1 VCCEVMVYFV
11 ENLTLRAWL
20 FSVLPRLIRRR
31 IEMGYHKAVHCYVID
46 GSWLTMR
53 AASATGW
60 VAGVCVEKFTFRLVE
75 LRDEAGL
82 QIRFR
87 IAHQDLAEV
96 QADIMKESV
105 FHDFVNSEERK
116 DRLAAYLAK
125 SIVTISWSD
134 RGSLW
139 RALLLVQI
147 CAWKTRDMKVQR
159 NGATLF
165 LERRPWSQ
173 TIARYG
179 SRCGIRVIPVGPA
192 PSFEARAM
200 IRRILGPK
208 GVVVGRMLRDRFRGV
223 FVSLLR
229 KQKDNTR
236 NLPRTMPVRRPV
248 AVEYYGHFNLNH
260 PERYSDL
267 FFWQQSP
274 LSGSDILITFALSQ
288 DPVDEQK
295 WTELTHHEIA
305 AVALNPGATTVQSTP
320 LFTHWPRLL
329 DGSRKAIPGKSLEAA
344 WMREHISN
352 YHTLREYWTSLFAAY
367 GVKVYISWYM
377 SDWTHC
383 AIADALE
390 SLGGVLAIYQRS
402 LELLPT
408 VELAVAA
415 DIVFS
420 YSSKVAD
427 VNRLCGSS
435 IRYHVVTGY
444 LGDHRFSLL
453 RENAPALR
461 NTLRRSGATRIL
473 AFFDENSHDDER
485 WLLGHTITRENYAFL
500 LNKVLEH
507 PWLGLLIKPKAPAT
521 LRRRLGPVSELL
533 RQAQATGRCYMYE
546 AGALQGSDTPA
557 AAALASD
564 LAIHGHLC
572 GATAGLEAALTGV
585 PTLLMDREGWSVSPL
600 YQLGIGRVVFTD
612 WQELWKALIEHWASP
627 TGIPGFG
634 DWSPMLD
641 ELDPFRDGRAAER
654 MGIYIKW
661 LVEGFKAGLDRYTV
675 MADAAER
682 YCGMWGKDKVT
693 EINSKPWPGSGS
705 RRYEV
710 GKPQPNIS
718 GASIDSATT

>member
-1 VCCEVMVYFV
+1 
-11 ENLTLRAWL
+11 
-20 FSVLPRLIRRR
+20 
-31 IEMGYHKAVHCYVID
+31 MGYHKAIRCYVID
-46 GSWLTMR
+46 GSWLAMR

-60 VAGVCVEKFTFRLVE
+60 VAGACVEKFVFRLLDV
-75 LRDEAGL
+75 RDEAGL
-82 QIRFR
+82 QIRLR
-87 IAHQDLAEV
+87 IAYQDLAEV
-96 QADIMKESV
+96 QADIMEESV

-116 DRLAAYLAK
+116 NRLAAYLAK

-147 CAWKTRDMKVQR
+147 CAWKRRDMEVEDS
-159 NGATLF
+159 APVLF
-165 LERRPWSQ
+165 LERRPWFE
-173 TIARYG
+173 TINRYG
-179 SRCGIRVIPVGPA
+179 FRYGICIIPVRPA
-192 PSFEARAM
+192 SPFEARA
-200 IRRILGPK
+200 IARRILGPK
-208 GVVVGRMLRDRFRGV
+208 GVAVVRTLRDR
-223 FVSLLR
+223 LLLVHLPR
-229 KQKDNTR
+229 LRNQEDNTGGVR
-236 NLPRTMPVRRPV
+236 GASSIRRPV

-274 LSGSDILITFALSQ
+274 LSGSDILVTFALPQ

-295 WTELTHHEIA
+295 WTELTQHEIA
-305 AVALNPGATTVQSTP
+305 AVALHPGASRIPSTP
-320 LFTHWPRLL
+320 LFTRYPGLL
-329 DGSRKAIPGKSLEAA
+329 RTRSDETRRAIPGKSLEAA

-367 GVKVYISWYM
+367 GVKVYIAWYK
-377 SDWTHC
+377 SDWRHC

-402 LELLPT
+402 VELLPT

-420 YSSKVAD
+420 YSKATAD
-427 VNRLCGSS
+427 VNRLSGST

-453 RENAPALR
+453 RENAKDVR
-461 NTLRRSGATRIL
+461 STLRQYGARRIL

-500 LNKVLEH
+500 LDKVLAH
-507 PWLGLLIKPKAPAT
+507 PWIGLLIKAKAPST
-521 LRRRLGPVSELL
+521 LHGRLGPLSELL

-546 AGALQGSDTPA
+546 AGALQGSHTPA

-564 LAIHGHLC
+564 LVIHGHLC
-572 GATAGLEAALTGV
+572 GATAGVEAALTGV
-585 PTLLMDREGWSVSPL
+585 PTLLMDREGWSASPL

-612 WQELWKALIEHWASP
+612 WQELWKALVEHWARP

-654 MGIYIKW
+654 MGTYIKW

-682 YCGMWGKDKVT
+682 YCGMWGEDKVT
-693 EINSKPWPGSGS
+693 EINSKPWPASGS

-710 GKPQPNIS
+710 GKPQPTIS